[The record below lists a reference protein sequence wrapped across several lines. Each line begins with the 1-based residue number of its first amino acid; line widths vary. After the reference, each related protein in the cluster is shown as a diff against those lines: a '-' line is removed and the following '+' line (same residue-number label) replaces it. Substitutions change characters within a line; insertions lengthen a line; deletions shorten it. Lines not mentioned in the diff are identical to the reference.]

1 MASAFTLPKSKKR
14 RERFVRALT
23 FVCAAVSIL
32 TTLGIIYV
40 LVSESFGFFSNVS
53 IWEFLT
59 GTTWT
64 PRAPDNPQ
72 FGVLPLLCGTM
83 LVAVLAGLF
92 AIPIG
97 LLVAV
102 YLSEYA
108 SSKFR
113 GVVKPVLELLA
124 GVPTVVYGYFAL
136 AFVTPLLKT
145 FIPTLPVF
153 NALSA
158 SIVVAIMI
166 LPIVASLS
174 EEALAAVP
182 KALREGGLAM
192 GATKGEV
199 IRGIVIPGA
208 LSGVMSAFLLALSR
222 AVGETMA
229 VTLAAGATPK
239 LTIDPTESVQTMSA
253 YIVNVSL
260 GESPHGSLQYQTI
273 FAVGLTLF
281 AITLV
286 MNVLAAR
293 LVSKY
298 RRQYG

>member
-1 MASAFTLPKSKKR
+1 M
-14 RERFVRALT
+14 
-23 FVCAAVSIL
+23 
-32 TTLGIIYV
+32 
-40 LVSESFGFFSNVS
+40 
-53 IWEFLT
+53 
-59 GTTWT
+59 
-64 PRAPDNPQ
+64 
-72 FGVLPLLCGTM
+72 
-83 LVAVLAGLF
+83 VAVLAGLF